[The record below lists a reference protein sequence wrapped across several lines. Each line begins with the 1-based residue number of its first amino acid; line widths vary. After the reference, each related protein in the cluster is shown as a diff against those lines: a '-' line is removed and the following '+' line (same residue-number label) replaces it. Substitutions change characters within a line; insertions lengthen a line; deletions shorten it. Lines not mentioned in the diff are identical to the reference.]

1 MDDFKNCM
9 NEFSFMQFFL
19 GRRDSHEKTNF
30 YRLSQNKLVLVQKSK
45 KSVMEQVYFVI
56 LK

>member
-19 GRRDSHEKTNF
+19 GRRDSHEKLTSIA
-30 YRLSQNKLVLVQKSK
+30 Y
-45 KSVMEQVYFVI
+45 
-56 LK
+56 LKIN